1 MKFVQQRKKTVLF
14 QGTSTPCDGFVVS
27 VVILHT
33 WVFPQQ
39 CSSQSPLKKLFGLR
53 RSGQSKH
60 NITPVGF
67 HLEARTN
74 CVTNTGVVIKSI
86 AGLFH
91 TGTTS

>member
-1 MKFVQQRKKTVLF
+1 MGL
-14 QGTSTPCDGFVVS
+14 SS
-27 VVILHT
+27 
-33 WVFPQQ
+33 QQ
-39 CSSQSPLKKLFGLR
+39 CPSQSPLKKLFGLR

-67 HLEARTN
+67 HLAARTN

-91 TGTTS
+91 TGTTC